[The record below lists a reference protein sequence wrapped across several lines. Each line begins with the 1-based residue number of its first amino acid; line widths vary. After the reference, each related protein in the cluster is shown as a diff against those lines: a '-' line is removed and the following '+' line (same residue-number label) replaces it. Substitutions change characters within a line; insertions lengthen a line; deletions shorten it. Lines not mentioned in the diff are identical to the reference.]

1 MKKIKYIL
9 TSIYTF
15 NTLLMDKN
23 LDKYYTKLECV
34 KKIVDITI
42 KMFPEIKNYVEPSA
56 GCGNVSN
63 YLKNLGF
70 NVVAYDIL
78 PENNN
83 IIKADYLKTEIKIGN
98 HITIGNP
105 PFGYKGDLALKFLNK
120 ALFESYVVAFIMPI
134 TALKYSFQK
143 QVNKEAKLIYQEI
156 LDKNSFEL
164 PNKEE
169 YSCPSVFQIW
179 SLPSLFNNNFDYI
192 DLRIKKSIIKHKDF
206 ELYRHNATEISK
218 KYIDYDWDFVIYA
231 QGYKD
236 YTKLFYKKDYNF
248 LKEKINNTSDQFYF
262 IKAKDNVVLDNLLKI
277 DYDNLAHTNHI
288 TPGFCKNDI
297 IKKYMELY
305 G

>member
-56 GCGNVSN
+56 GCGNISN
-63 YLKNLGF
+63 YIKNLGF
-70 NVVAYDIL
+70 NVIAYDVL

-83 IIKADYLKTEIKIGN
+83 IIKADYLKTEIEIGN

-120 ALFESYVVAFIMPI
+120 ALFESCVVAFIMPI

-179 SLPSLFNNNFDYI
+179 SLYDFKK
-192 DLRIKKSIIKHKDF
+192 DLRETQSITKHKDF

-277 DYDNLAHTNHI
+277 DYNNLAHTNHI